1 MRATFTLF
9 PEEITANKV
18 PNGDRTWANLEE
30 ASEAYDCE
38 RYIRADVHKA
48 TVAENERLRAALAMS
63 DQALKQKQIS
73 EVQSTLPAT
82 IFETHPLPWRAVSDD
97 HCYQDLVAANNAL
110 IIHNS
115 SFCPVI
121 AIDLS
126 QIAAIANALISKEDA

>member
-1 MRATFTLF
+1 MSEDTLKAMV
-9 PEEITANKV
+9 EKV
-18 PNGDRTWANLEE
+18 WLCPYTTEQTLADNGVE
-30 ASEAYDCE
+30 
-38 RYIRADVHKA
+38 YIRADVHKA